1 LAWVREEAGLRLH
14 AENYLYGEGF
24 AVEKTSNGMIL
35 TATDGGF
42 NFTFANA
49 QSSEYAF
56 MKFTNVN
63 GALKDTL
70 IRVTLT
76 DAFNNDLTASM
87 ILGYDGKNVY
97 MEVSGER
104 KTFAGV
110 SFNSDAAFEITY
122 TEGSFSVGK
131 ETLSI
136 KDFVGFES
144 DKVFINVS
152 FDNCAKNG
160 SFTFAELGN
169 VRFNTVPTDRIAPVI
184 LAQNEVGGT
193 WKPGTVYTVYA
204 PVAYDV
210 YSPNMEYSLTITDSN
225 GNAISDVNGVL
236 LENVDPTKDYVIEL
250 TMIGQYLV
258 TYSATEDKEFLK
270 KGNPSALVYTLNVSD
285 EEKPHIT
292 WSGSFVTEAKVGDMI
307 VVPNYTVSD
316 NYTAAE
322 DIIVRIFVES
332 PTSQVFML
340 PGNAILVNH
349 AGLYKVR
356 VMVVDAAGNITSEIY
371 YVNVKTAEVK

>member
-1 LAWVREEAGLRLH
+1 
-14 AENYLYGEGF
+14 
-24 AVEKTSNGMIL
+24 
-35 TATDGGF
+35 
-42 NFTFANA
+42 
-49 QSSEYAF
+49 
-56 MKFTNVN
+56 
-63 GALKDTL
+63 
-70 IRVTLT
+70 
-76 DAFNNDLTASM
+76 
-87 ILGYDGKNVY
+87 
-97 MEVSGER
+97 
-104 KTFAGV
+104 
-110 SFNSDAAFEITY
+110 
-122 TEGSFSVGK
+122 
-131 ETLSI
+131 
-136 KDFVGFES
+136 
-144 DKVFINVS
+144 
-152 FDNCAKNG
+152 
-160 SFTFAELGN
+160 

-316 NYTAAE
+316 NYTVAE